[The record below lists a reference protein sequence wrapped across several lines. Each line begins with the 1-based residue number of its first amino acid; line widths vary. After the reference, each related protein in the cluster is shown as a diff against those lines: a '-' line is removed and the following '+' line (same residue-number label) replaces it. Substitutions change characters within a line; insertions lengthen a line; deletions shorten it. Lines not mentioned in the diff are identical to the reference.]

1 MFIYTNETFVI
12 DLIQSVIL
20 YVVCPNISC
29 GPQQSNVFTSQ
40 QSYAFLFGVL

>member
-1 MFIYTNETFVI
+1 MFINETFDI

-20 YVVCPNISC
+20 YVCPNISF

-40 QSYAFLFGVL
+40 ESYAFLFGVL